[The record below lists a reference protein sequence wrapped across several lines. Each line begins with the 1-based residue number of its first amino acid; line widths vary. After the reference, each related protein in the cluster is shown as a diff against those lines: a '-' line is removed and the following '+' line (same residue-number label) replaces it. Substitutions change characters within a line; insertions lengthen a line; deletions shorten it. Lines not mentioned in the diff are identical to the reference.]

1 MEHVY
6 EYVQIQVLF
15 ECTLRNTTS
24 LTLVMILNLT
34 QFGLASIY
42 PKNNIRVTRLGE
54 IWYNAFFWFYS
65 HKSSAMGKTPP
76 LPMNNLAMWL
86 MGLGARGCRGTQVES
101 DLFAFPL

>member
-1 MEHVY
+1 MEHIY

-15 ECTLRNTTS
+15 ECTLRNTPS

-42 PKNNIRVTRLGE
+42 PKNNISVTHLGE

-65 HKSSAMGKTPP
+65 HKSSATGKTPP
-76 LPMNNLAMWL
+76 LPKNNLAIWL
-86 MGLGARGCRGTQVES
+86 MGLGAHGYKGTQVES